1 MSFTV
6 TLLPSNQSFQCE
18 TDESILD
25 AALRNDFIVPY
36 GCQGGACGA
45 CVVKV
50 KEGDFNY
57 PDGEP
62 SALTADNKA
71 KNEAFLCQAYAAS
84 DITIEVEL
92 ETDVAASKILP
103 VKVVKK
109 NQLTHD
115 IVQLFLKL
123 PAGENLD
130 FHAGQY
136 IDFLLKDGK
145 KRSFSLACP
154 PNKDN
159 LLELQIR
166 HVEDGYF
173 TDIVFNQMNV
183 DEIMRIEGP
192 LGTFFL
198 RSDNNRPII
207 MMGGGTGFAPLKGMI
222 EEVVANDLKL
232 DIHLFWGVRAK
243 RDLYMLDL
251 IQSWQET
258 LPNFTFT
265 PILSEPM
272 ESDDWQGKVG
282 FVHQA
287 VVEAYPNLSAHDLY
301 MCGPPVMIDASRT
314 AVINNGLNADNMYS
328 DSFDFQES

>member
-6 TLLPSNQSFQCE
+6 TLLPSNQSFQCNA
-18 TDESILD
+18 DESILD

-45 CVVKV
+45 CVVQV
-50 KEGDFNY
+50 KEGEYDY
-57 PDGEP
+57 PDGDP
-62 SALTADNKA
+62 VALTKDNTANKQI
-71 KNEAFLCQAYAAS
+71 FLCQAHAS
-84 DITIEVEL
+84 SDMAIEVEL
-92 ETDVAASKILP
+92 ETDIAPSKILP
-103 VKVVKK
+103 VKVIEK

-123 PAGENLD
+123 PAGESLD

-154 PNKDN
+154 PNKN
-159 LLELQIR
+159 NQLELQIR
-166 HVEDGYF
+166 HVTDGYF

-192 LGTFFL
+192 LGTFYL
-198 RSDNNRPII
+198 RTDNNRPII
-207 MMGGGTGFAPLKGMI
+207 MVGGGTGFAPLKGMI
-222 EEVVANDLKL
+222 EETVANNLDL

-243 RDLYMLDL
+243 RDLYMLEL
-251 IQSWQET
+251 IESWAKQ
-258 LPNFTFT
+258 LKNFKFT
-265 PILSEPM
+265 PVLSDPM

-282 FVHQA
+282 FVHEA
-287 VVEAYPNLSAHDLY
+287 VIESYPDMSGHDLY
-301 MCGPPVMIDASRT
+301 MCGPPVMIEASKD
-314 AVINNGLNADNMYS
+314 AVIKNGMNTDNMFS
-328 DSFDFQES
+328 DSFDFQKS